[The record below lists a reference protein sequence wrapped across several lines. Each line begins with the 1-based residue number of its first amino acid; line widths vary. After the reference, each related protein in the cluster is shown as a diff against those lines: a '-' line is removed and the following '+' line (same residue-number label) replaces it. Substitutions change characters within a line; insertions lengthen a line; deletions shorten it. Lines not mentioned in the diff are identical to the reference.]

1 MLPRWIR
8 WSAVALVCGVVF
20 YASVLASP
28 TGGGPSV
35 GPFGV
40 FGLDKWLHGLAYAG
54 LGAAVA
60 YALQA
65 DKHLPRAV
73 GIAFVVAVAYGVFIE
88 FAQAPIP
95 ERHFSVADMLA
106 DAVGA
111 ALGVVVFAGL
121 FVVLERLGW
130 PVERT

>member
-8 WSAVALVCGVVF
+8 WFGVAAVCGVVF

-28 TGGGPSV
+28 TSGGPSF
-35 GPFGV
+35 GPLGI

-54 LGAAVA
+54 LGATAA
-60 YALQA
+60 YAFEA
-65 DKHLPRAV
+65 DKHLVRA
-73 GIAFVVAVAYGVFIE
+73 IAFAFVLAVAYGIFIE

-95 ERHFSVADMLA
+95 ARHFSVADMVA

-111 ALGVVVFAGL
+111 GLGVVAFAGL
-121 FVVLERLGW
+121 LSVLERLGW
-130 PVERT
+130 SVKRS